1 MKRKIM
7 ATQSVRMTR
16 TRAWTKAENQV
27 KKTAPIM
34 TGTTNRPRRYAMEMS
49 RYCYCLIRM
58 VFETWLRMEV
68 DICHSKGQQRRLKRL
83 VTYLFLIAGP
93 PQAYKIQEDLVQSEV
108 EDLIFDLILLVIV
121 FALDDD
127 AFEADI
133 KSVE

>member
-1 MKRKIM
+1 
-7 ATQSVRMTR
+7 
-16 TRAWTKAENQV
+16 
-27 KKTAPIM
+27 
-34 TGTTNRPRRYAMEMS
+34 
-49 RYCYCLIRM
+49 
-58 VFETWLRMEV
+58 MEV

-133 KSVE
+133 KSVEDIFYIRGSSTTPQRTTTVQKVHTRHTNCSLGRFFCPWRAHVSNEGITL